1 MDLLKQTRQSIL
13 KAEREATFKLCIQFH
28 MILGTPLTSIMGN
41 LDMLKYHNEH
51 LNDQQQAELLTASYG
66 EAQYLHTLVTNILSF
81 D

>member
-1 MDLLKQTRQSIL
+1 
-13 KAEREATFKLCIQFH
+13 
-28 MILGTPLTSIMGN
+28 MGN

-66 EAQYLHTLVTNILSF
+66 GTISAYLSHKYFIF